1 MTQGESEMRNV
12 TCRLTSK
19 DFSILEVMLERRIAS
34 GEAILPLLKCKV
46 ANASVVLVDSIEPNV
61 ATLNSRV
68 MFRINGGQAETRTLV
83 QSDVRDMVGVA
94 MPITTMRGLAL
105 LGLAEGQSVL
115 IERSTGMTDLILL
128 EKVLYQPEAARR
140 QFAPKRHVATT
151 TPSHRPALRLVHS
164 APANVTPLG
173 ERSEIRQRG
182 PYNDDPGPSAA

>member
-1 MTQGESEMRNV
+1 MAHV

-34 GEAILPLLKCKV
+34 GDAILPLLRCKV
-46 ANASVVLVDSIEPNV
+46 ANASVALIDAIEPNV
-61 ATLNSRV
+61 VTLNSRV

-83 QSDVRDMVGVA
+83 QSDVRDMVGVGL
-94 MPITTMRGLAL
+94 PITTMRGLAL
-105 LGLAEGQSVL
+105 LGLAEGQSAL
-115 IERSTGMTDLILL
+115 IERSTGETELILL

-140 QFAPKRHVATT
+140 QFAPKRHMATTT
-151 TPSHRPALRLVHS
+151 TPSGRPALRLVHS

>member
-1 MTQGESEMRNV
+1 MAHV

-46 ANASVVLVDSIEPNV
+46 ANASVVQVDLVEANI
-61 ATLNSRV
+61 ATINSRV
-68 MFRINGGQAETRTLV
+68 MFRVNGGKEDVRTLV
-83 QSDVRDMVGVA
+83 QSDVRDMVGVGL
-94 MPITTMRGLAL
+94 PITTMRGLAL

-115 IERSTGMTDLILL
+115 IERSTGETELILL

-140 QFAPKRHVATT
+140 QFAPKRHMPTT
-151 TPSHRPALRLVHS
+151 TAPSRRPALRLVHS

-173 ERSEIRQRG
+173 ERPEIRQRG
-182 PYNDDPGPSAA
+182 PYDDDPGPSAA